1 MAERDDLDRMADST
15 APMDDARAPTPPAGL
30 PGRYVLLGELGAGGM
45 GIVYVA
51 YDRELDRKVALK
63 LLQHRDAGGDVRLR
77 REAQA
82 LAKLKHPNVVTVYD
96 VGRMDDR
103 LFVAMELVEGT
114 SLREWLA
121 DKPRTWREVARTFL
135 LAGRGLAAAHAAGL
149 VHRDFKPSNV
159 LIGADGGVRVA
170 DFGLVRLVGERS
182 LDDDGIRR

>member
-1 MAERDDLDRMADST
+1 MADST

-30 PGRYVLLGELGAGGM
+30 PGRYVLLGELGAVGM

-114 SLREWLA
+114 SLRE
-121 DKPRTWREVARTFL
+121 
-135 LAGRGLAAAHAAGL
+135 
-149 VHRDFKPSNV
+149 
-159 LIGADGGVRVA
+159 
-170 DFGLVRLVGERS
+170 
-182 LDDDGIRR
+182 